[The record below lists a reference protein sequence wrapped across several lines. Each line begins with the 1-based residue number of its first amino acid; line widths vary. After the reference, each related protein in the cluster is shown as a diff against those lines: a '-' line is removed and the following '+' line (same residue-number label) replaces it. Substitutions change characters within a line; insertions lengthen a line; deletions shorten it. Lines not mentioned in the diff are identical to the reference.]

1 MASKEYNPKDGSRWT
16 PVLVAIIAAA
26 VGSLGT
32 VSIYLGT
39 PIGQEIAR
47 PDPFTGAQASSLIA
61 DIRRIEDN
69 INQHITQHPDKLNQF
84 DRRITTLEV
93 QFDQII
99 ANQARILDKLD
110 GR

>member
-1 MASKEYNPKDGSRWT
+1 MEKEYPTKDGNKWT
-16 PVLVAIIAAA
+16 PVLVAIVAAA

-47 PDPFTGAQASSLIA
+47 PDPFTGTQASTLIGRI
-61 DIRRIEDN
+61 DYLETNIDTHIRS
-69 INQHITQHPDKLNQF
+69 HPDIENRY
-84 DRRITTLEV
+84 DRRIATLEAQYV
-93 QFDQII
+93 II
-99 ANQARILDKLD
+99 LQNQQRILDRLD